1 MRLMTFIHD
10 GVTQAGVRC
19 ENAVIPLSRL
29 SPDLPDDLKSLL
41 QQGLLA
47 DTRSALD
54 EFTGEG
60 VPLEE
65 IQYEVLIPQPGKFAC
80 IGRNYAA
87 HAAEGGADVP
97 TFPEVFFR
105 GATSL
110 LPHQGAIIRPQCSEM
125 LDFEGEIAFVIGKR
139 CRHASEENALEFV
152 AGYSLFHDATLRDYQ
167 KASSQWTVGKNFD
180 GTGAFGPELVTADE
194 LPDGAAG
201 LILTT
206 HLNGEL
212 MQEGNTDHLIFS
224 VRRLIAIL
232 SEAMTLEPGDV
243 VSTGTPSGVG
253 FARTPPVWLKPGDI
267 VDIEVPGIG
276 KLSNTVEEESV

>member
-10 GVTQAGVRC
+10 GVTRAGVKRD
-19 ENAVIPLSRL
+19 NDVVPFGWL
-29 SPDLPDDLKSLL
+29 SPEFPEDLKTLL
-41 QQGLLA
+41 GQGLLT
-47 DTRSALD
+47 DVEKALD
-54 EFTGEG
+54 AFSGDG
-60 VPLEE
+60 IPLAD
-65 IQYEVLIPQPGKFAC
+65 IRYDVLIPQPGKLAC

-105 GATSL
+105 GSTSL
-110 LPHQGAIIRPQCSEM
+110 VPHQGAIIRPRCSEKF
-125 LDFEGEIAFVIGKR
+125 DFEGEIAFVIGKP

-152 AGYSLFHDATLRDYQ
+152 AGYSLFHDGTLRDYQ
-167 KASSQWTVGKNFD
+167 KRSSQWTVGKNFD
-180 GTGAFGPELVTADE
+180 ETGAFGPELVTADE
-194 LPDGAAG
+194 LPDGAEG
-201 LILTT
+201 LTLTT

-212 MQEGNTDHLIFS
+212 MQEGNTDQLIFP

-253 FARTPPVWLKPGDI
+253 FARKPPIWLRPGDV
-267 VDIEVPGIG
+267 VDIEVQGIG
-276 KLSNTVEEESV
+276 KLSNTVQDEVF